1 MEQSSFQFSVPFNE
15 NYNFFAFGIK
25 LPGSRKENEVDLE
38 RTEGEGGNFSFLC
51 STENRNIRP
60 IRRDHST
67 SEGRDG

>member
-38 RTEGEGGNFSFLC
+38 RMERVGGNLSFRAAQKK
-51 STENRNIRP
+51 RNIRP
-60 IRRDHST
+60 IRGDHST